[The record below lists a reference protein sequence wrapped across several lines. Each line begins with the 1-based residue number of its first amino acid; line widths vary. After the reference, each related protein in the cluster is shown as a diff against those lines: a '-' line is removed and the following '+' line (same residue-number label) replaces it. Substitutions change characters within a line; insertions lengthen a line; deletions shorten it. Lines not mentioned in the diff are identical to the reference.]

1 MACHSNSTHFLQRLI
16 LAGSLLFVSALT
28 QAADDAIERERL
40 AALLCEDKR
49 MTDDNLVTFLP
60 HRLNRQPVV
69 VRGLTADE
77 LWICTGISAVAGLLV
92 GLPLVWLSNSIAMLP
107 TSMIT
112 PQVAHNPVRQTR
124 P

>member
-77 LWICTGISAVAGLLV
+77 LWICTGISAVAGLLFCTGSHDAV
-92 GLPLVWLSNSIAMLP
+92 CQFSCYWIVLRALKSKI
-107 TSMIT
+107 
-112 PQVAHNPVRQTR
+112 
-124 P
+124 